1 MCIEAAKDFKELLLH
16 YLNAR
21 KGNVWHINYYRKY
34 LQIYNHINELIRSYD
49 CGNIVIIEFSERT
62 NYYRDLFETIAA
74 KEQRAALRNAN
85 IRYGPLMASEGMKQ
99 ND

>member
-1 MCIEAAKDFKELLLH
+1 MCIEAAKDFKELLLR

-34 LQIYNHINELIRSYD
+34 LQIYTHVDKLIKDYEY
-49 CGNIVIIEFSERT
+49 GNMVIIEFSERT

-85 IRYGPLMASEGMKQ
+85 IRCGPLMASEGMKQ

>member
-1 MCIEAAKDFKELLLH
+1 MCIEAAKDLKALLRH

-34 LQIYNHINELIRSYD
+34 LQIYNHINSLINAYEN
-49 CGNIVIIEFSERT
+49 GNIVIIEFSEKT
-62 NYYRDLFETIAA
+62 NYYRDLFTKIST
-74 KEQRAALRNAN
+74 KEQLSALKNAN
-85 IRYGPLMASEGMKQ
+85 IRYGPQTASEGMKQ